1 MSVMSIRIDESKRK
15 VLKVIASL
23 EGKTMGGIVT
33 ELIDEYIKR
42 NKEKIMRLS
51 EKENL
56 NEIMKL
62 SEASFIEWD
71 NEEDEIYNNL

>member
-1 MSVMSIRIDESKRK
+1 MSVMSIRIDDNKRRA
-15 VLKVIASL
+15 LKVIASL

-42 NKEKIMRLS
+42 NREKIIGLS

-62 SEASFIEWD
+62 SEASFMEWE